1 MSAIG
6 RRLGPVGRT
15 LPGMAAIV
23 PALGVA
29 REPRQGSRVVSP
41 EPATVRR
48 TLPSEATRKLI
59 RTRLAAE
66 IGRIERN
73 APTRVALV
81 YPSPYRVAMS
91 SLGFQ
96 SVYGA
101 LQRLPGFVCERA
113 FLPDGGAEPGAV
125 LERPVTYESLSE
137 LGEFDILAVS
147 VAYEPELAG
156 LVRMLDAAGIPAL
169 AVDREERGP
178 FILAGGP
185 LTFSNP
191 LPLAPFVDAIV
202 IGEGEGVAQQCFEL
216 IRESRSRR
224 DAWEALAKLPHV
236 FVPALHGE
244 TLPVPGRCSDEEL
257 PATSVIRTP
266 HTELSS
272 MFLIEAER
280 GCSRG
285 CTYCVMRR
293 STNGGMRLVDK
304 ETIFSKIPAD
314 ARKVGL
320 VGAAVSD
327 HPRIVEIV
335 RTLAERGL
343 EVGLS
348 SLRPDRLK
356 DEFVEA
362 LKMAGYKTLTTALD
376 GPSERLRD
384 LIERRGRE
392 PHYVQAAERARK
404 KYGMDCLKLYLMVGL
419 PGETGRRHRRVR
431 EVRDRALED
440 RAHRARCRAVLLEA
454 KDAARRA
461 AVRGRAH
468 RRSPAASR
476 LRRGLKG
483 RADVRPTSAR
493 WAWVEWV
500 LAQGGAAE
508 GLALARATRAGG
520 TYADHKRA
528 FAELGH
534 TPDGSGYAGLAMPM
548 APERLRL
555 KRQLSIVGCARR
567 SAAPARHGAPRRH
580 GTPRD
585 SASQRAGDEASR
597 GPRRDRA

>member
-1 MSAIG
+1 
-6 RRLGPVGRT
+6 
-15 LPGMAAIV
+15 
-23 PALGVA
+23 
-29 REPRQGSRVVSP
+29 
-41 EPATVRR
+41 
-48 TLPSEATRKLI
+48 LPSEATRKLI
-59 RTRLAAE
+59 QTRLEAE
-66 IGRIERN
+66 IGRITRQ

-91 SLGFQ
+91 SLGYQ
-96 SVYGA
+96 SIYGA
-101 LQRLPGFVCERA
+101 IQRLPGFACERA
-113 FLPDGGAEPGAV
+113 FLPDGGDEPGAV
-125 LERPVTYESLSE
+125 LERPVTYEGLRE
-137 LGEFDILAVS
+137 LGDFSILAVS
-147 VAYEPELAG
+147 VAYELELAG
-156 LVRMLDAAGIPAL
+156 LVRLLDAAGIPAL
-169 AVDREERGP
+169 QSERDERAP

-202 IGEGEGVAQQCFEL
+202 IGEGERVAEQCLEL
-216 IRESRSRR
+216 IRESRTRR
-224 DAWEALAKLPHV
+224 DAHEALAKLPHV
-236 FVPALHGE
+236 FVPALHGQE
-244 TLPVPGRCSDEEL
+244 LPTPGRCSDEDL

-304 ETIFSKIPAD
+304 ETIFAKIPPD
-314 ARKVGL
+314 AHKVGL

-343 EVGLS
+343 KVGLS

-356 DEFVEA
+356 DELVEA
-362 LKMAGYKTLTTALD
+362 LKLAGYKTLTTALD
-376 GPSERLRD
+376 GPSERMRD

-392 PHYVQAAERARK
+392 PHYQQAAERAR

-419 PGETGRRHRRVR
+419 PGETDADIDECVKFVTELSKVIPIALGVAPFCSKRKTPLDGMPFAGVR
-431 EVRDRALED
+431 TVE
-440 RAHRARCRAVLLEA
+440 ARL
-454 KDAARRA
+454 K
-461 AVRGRAH
+461 
-468 RRSPAASR
+468 R
-476 LRRGLKG
+476 LRTGLKG

-500 LAQGGAAE
+500 LAQGGPAE

-520 TYADHKRA
+520 SYADYKRA

-534 TPDGSGYAGLAMPM
+534 TPDGAGYAGLKTPM

-555 KRQLSIVGCARR
+555 KRQLLVV
-567 SAAPARHGAPRRH
+567 
-580 GTPRD
+580 
-585 SASQRAGDEASR
+585 
-597 GPRRDRA
+597 